1 MGKQATTGTHAGARS
16 GQSGKRGVV
25 EGRRGV
31 VAGRGVMAGQRGVVA
46 GDTHF
51 DDDSVWFS
59 CAVLVFCTRDVASVC
74 SIECE

>member
-1 MGKQATTGTHAGARS
+1 MGKQATTGTHAGPRS

-25 EGRRGV
+25 EGDTQRDV
-31 VAGRGVMAGQRGVVA
+31 VE

-59 CAVLVFCTRDVASVC
+59 CAVLVFCTWDVASAC